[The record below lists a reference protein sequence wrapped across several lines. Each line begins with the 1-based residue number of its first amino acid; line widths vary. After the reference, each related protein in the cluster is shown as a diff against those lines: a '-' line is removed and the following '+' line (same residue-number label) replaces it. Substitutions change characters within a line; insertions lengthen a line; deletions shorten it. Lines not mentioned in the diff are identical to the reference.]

1 MSADTGRHIRG
12 SFELHLV
19 AGLSL
24 KGFDEP
30 VDGFLVVSGEVQGF
44 WLETR
49 GVEGITTSTIGRGL
63 ELGQLEKLFA
73 DVASD
78 RSPLVVT
85 VLGDA
90 GIGKTRLIRDFES
103 HLAGLA
109 DGVWLLRGRA
119 APSTEQMAAY
129 TLLRSVFVERLG
141 IHDSD
146 DPDTVAEKWRT
157 GLGQYAGAGDDGA
170 RAIEDLSPPGSGSRS
185 AKGPGWRTSASTP
198 RTSSGGPAR

>member
-1 MSADTGRHIRG
+1 M
-12 SFELHLV
+12 

-49 GVEGITTSTIGRGL
+49 GVEGITTPTIGRGL

-73 DVASD
+73 DVAAD

-90 GIGKTRLIRDFES
+90 GMGKTRLIRDFES
-103 HLAGLA
+103 HLASL
-109 DGVWLLRGRA
+109 
-119 APSTEQMAAY
+119 PT
-129 TLLRSVFVERLG
+129 
-141 IHDSD
+141 
-146 DPDTVAEKWRT
+146 
-157 GLGQYAGAGDDGA
+157 
-170 RAIEDLSPPGSGSRS
+170 GSG
-185 AKGPGWRTSASTP
+185 
-198 RTSSGGPAR
+198 